1 MAKGSNK
8 VTLQD
13 QRDFFFAFYGDDY
26 CGCGSDGNASL
37 EEIDSAIA
45 DCEMMLQESIHRA
58 DKSEI
63 SFWRKMLQENK
74 VSRRELLSA

>member
-1 MAKGSNK
+1 MAKGRNK
-8 VTLQD
+8 VTLQN
-13 QRDFFFAFYGDDY
+13 QRDFFSAFYGDDY
-26 CGCGSDGNASL
+26 CECGSDRNASL
-37 EEIDSAIA
+37 EEIDSAIV
-45 DCEMMLQESIHRA
+45 DCEMMLQESIDRT